1 MSLGH
6 VTFGSL
12 DERAGADLTAA
23 EPGVALLATG
33 EVAFERILRRID
45 EARRSVLVR
54 SFNWRDDETGQT
66 VARALLRAAE
76 RGVAVTILKDR
87 VGMHYEYLEGSKQ
100 SFFHKRIELRVRLQ
114 TWFLMAV
121 YGQWGSLKQRPSPLA
136 DALLNHRN
144 VTVHRDEKRFDHA
157 KVYVFDDQTVIL
169 GGMGIGDDSR
179 LENVD
184 FMVEVTGGDA
194 AFRLN
199 ERHEGR
205 VAFDPERRLDYLLHS
220 FVANGDSEDTLAE
233 QRLRLIRGAQSSL
246 TIAMAYLGDR
256 ACARA
261 LLDAVNRGVRVTL
274 LTSARAN
281 VLGDLNLRTCDDLL
295 RRTRNAPNLRVFLH
309 PRMVHG
315 KAVVVDGA
323 RVDIGSAN
331 FTRLSHGGYEEVN
344 LYSQNPVFA
353 RAVEAAIEL
362 SGQESQAARHPIPHR
377 RVSALIERI
386 ISAYQ
391 AGRGGASPPGGP
403 RSGS

>member
-1 MSLGH
+1 MSLSH
-6 VTFGSL
+6 ATF
-12 DERAGADLTAA
+12 EIPTRPPAAADVTAA
-23 EPGVALLATG
+23 QVKVELLATG
-33 EVAFERILRRID
+33 ELAFERVLRRID
-45 EARRSVLVR
+45 SARRTILVR
-54 SFNWRDDETGQT
+54 SFNWRDDATGEM
-66 VARALLRAAE
+66 VARALLRAAD
-76 RGVAVTILKDR
+76 RGVIVTILKDR

-100 SFFHKRIELRVRLQ
+100 SFFHKSIGLRVRLQ

-121 YGQWGSLKQRPSPLA
+121 YGQWGSLKQRPSEVAQAILQHP
-136 DALLNHRN
+136 NI
-144 VTVHRDEKRFDHA
+144 TVHRDQKRFDHA
-157 KVYVFDDQTVIL
+157 KVYVFDDETVIL

-184 FMVEVTGGDA
+184 FMVEVTGRDA

-205 VAFDPERRLDYLLHS
+205 VAFDPERQFDYLLHS

-233 QRLRLIRGAQSSL
+233 QRLRLIRGAQRSL

-256 ACARA
+256 ACTRA

-309 PRMVHG
+309 PSMVHG
-315 KAVVVDGA
+315 KAVVVDGE

-344 LYSQNPVFA
+344 LYCQDAVFA
-353 RAVEAAIEL
+353 RAVEAAIEH
-362 SGQESQAARHPIPHR
+362 SGQQSQTARHPVPHR
-377 RVSALIERI
+377 RLSALIERM

-391 AGRGGASPPGGP
+391 AGRSK
-403 RSGS
+403 

>member
-6 VTFGSL
+6 ASFPMPSQRTAPAEVS
-12 DERAGADLTAA
+12 AGPTSA
-23 EPGVALLATG
+23 ELLANG
-33 EVAFERILRRID
+33 AQAFDRILRRID
-45 EARRSVLVR
+45 EAQRTILVR
-54 SFNWRDDETGQT
+54 SFHWRDDPTGQM
-66 VARALLRAAE
+66 VARALLRAAD
-76 RGVAVTILKDR
+76 RGVNVTILKDR

-100 SFFHKRIELRVRLQ
+100 SFFHKTLDLRVRLQ
-114 TWFLMAV
+114 TWFLMIV
-121 YGQWGSLKQRPSPLA
+121 YGQWGSLEQRPSPLA
-136 DALLNHRN
+136 QAILRHPNI
-144 VTVHRDEKRFDHA
+144 TVHRDDKRFDHA
-157 KVYVFDDQTVIL
+157 KVYVFDDETVIL

-184 FMVEVTGGDA
+184 FMVEVKGRDA

-205 VAFDPERRLDYLLHS
+205 VAFDPERPFDYLLHS
-220 FVANGDSEDTLAE
+220 FVANGDSEDTLAA
-233 QRLRLIRGAQSSL
+233 QRLRLIRGAQHSL

-256 ACARA
+256 ACADA
-261 LLDAVNRGVRVTL
+261 LVDAVKRGVRVTL

-295 RRTRNAPNLRVFLH
+295 RRTGNAPNLRVFLH
-309 PRMVHG
+309 PSMVHA

-344 LYSQNPVFA
+344 LYCQDAALA
-353 RAVEAAIEL
+353 RAIEAAIDEA
-362 SGQESQAARHPIPHR
+362 SQQGQPAQHPVPHR
-377 RVSALIERI
+377 PLSALIERV

-391 AGRGGASPPGGP
+391 AGRSRGGP
-403 RSGS
+403 VAPHD